1 MLGKTDGRVVAFVS
15 IPAYTMQGAYM
26 ALRNRFAKS
35 VENYISTSRVLQGGE
50 EYDAATPEERAEI
63 LARWEGMKLDLKNFY
78 ALKLKEAKDGKEKES
93 RLFDRHEGPTAAP
106 NQDVAPL
113 LSPRSRGESM
123 GRFGADWKRIKARDL
138 WRRGH
143 GDVKVPAGGHHDEE
157 LERAI
162 RLSVKETSRGDAE
175 DDARVE
181 MAVRASVNQLQAE
194 GAPVSPGDPGAQKGP
209 SEETR
214 PEAGP
219 ARGEVDLAI
228 TDEEYQE
235 LIERAIQQSTAGAG
249 TAPDDEEFQ
258 RALERSRKE
267 AAAPEE
273 ERDAELRRAIEESR
287 AAPALPPRG
296 GGGEGDGDD
305 EELRR
310 AIEASAREEADR
322 EKKAKSEEE
331 IVLEYVMRQSLKEEE
346 YKRAMRGEEEGE
358 RWGGEVVERV
368 VDEGPGKGKGRGEEE
383 VEYEEDEEELRRAME
398 MSMRAG
404 EQWGGEGPGPS
415 SHGKE

>member
-1 MLGKTDGRVVAFVS
+1 
-15 IPAYTMQGAYM
+15 MQGAYM

-50 EYDAATPEERAEI
+50 EYDAATPEERADI
-63 LARWEGMKLDLKNFY
+63 VARWEGMKVDLKNFY

-93 RLFDRHEGPTAAP
+93 RHFDRHEGAAP
-106 NQDVAPL
+106 AQNPDVAPL
-113 LSPRSRGESM
+113 LSPRSKGESK

-143 GDVKVPAGGHHDEE
+143 GDVKVPAGGDDED

-162 RLSVKETSRGDAE
+162 RMSVKETSRGDAE

-181 MAVRASVNQLQAE
+181 MAVRASVNQLQVE
-194 GAPVSPGDPGAQKGP
+194 GGPLSPGETVAREGP
-209 SEETR
+209 SGETAA
-214 PEAGP
+214 EADP

-235 LIERAIQQSTAGAG
+235 LIERAIKQSTAGVA

-267 AAAPEE
+267 AAAAPEE

-296 GGGEGDGDD
+296 AGGDED

-322 EKKAKSEEE
+322 ERKAKSEEE
-331 IVLEYVMRQSLKEEE
+331 IVLEYVMRQSLREEE
-346 YKRAMRGEEEGE
+346 YKRAMRGEGEGA
-358 RWGGEVVERV
+358 RWGGEVERE

-383 VEYEEDEEELRRAME
+383 VEYEEDEEELRRAVE

-415 SHGKE
+415 SHGKG